1 MKASKRYRERPP
13 RFKPVGVVDIGS
25 NSVRLMMYD
34 GLRRAPAPVFNE
46 KVLCG
51 LGRGLATTG
60 MLSPQGVDRA
70 LAALARFRAL
80 SRAISADKVFAVA
93 TAAAREATNGKAFIA
108 AAEEALGHRIQV
120 LSGKQEARLAALG
133 VIGAMQEPD
142 GVVGDLGG
150 GSLELVVVRGGEMF
164 DGVTLP
170 LGPLRLI
177 DQSGG
182 DMAKARAIIDEA
194 LQDVQLLSELKGR
207 SLYAVGGA
215 WRNIA
220 RLHMSQQNYPLHTI
234 HNYEIR
240 REPALALASFVSGL
254 TASSLKGVKAVS
266 SSRSDTLPMGA
277 LVLERLLAIGKP
289 DSVVF
294 SAWGLREGLLYSKL
308 PKKKRLRDPLMSAC
322 WDFTRRH
329 SRSPVHE
336 LELCDW
342 TDQLFCAGMFR
353 ETDAQRHLRHAACM
367 LADIGWRTP
376 PDYRGDRS
384 YNIISQ
390 ATFVGVD
397 HPSRVFLAMCVYFRY
412 QGVTAKAGR
421 ELRNLLQEG
430 MLERAQ
436 ILAGTLRL
444 AYVLSAAM
452 PGLLPRIKLKLFRK
466 ILIVTLPDNLKNLR
480 GEAVD
485 KRIGQLAGLL
495 GCKYRIDIA

>member
-1 MKASKRYRERPP
+1 
-13 RFKPVGVVDIGS
+13 
-25 NSVRLMMYD
+25 MYD
-34 GLRRAPAPVFNE
+34 GLRRAAAPVFNE

-60 MLSPQGVDRA
+60 ELPEQAVERA

-80 SRAISADKVFAVA
+80 SRAISADKIFAVA
-93 TAAAREATNGKAFIA
+93 TAAAREATNGKAFIT
-108 AAEEALGHRIQV
+108 AAEAALGHRIQV

-133 VIGAMQEPD
+133 ILGAMPSAN

-150 GSLELVVVRGGEMF
+150 GSLELIVVRDGKIH

-177 DQSGG
+177 DQFAG
-182 DMAKARAIIDEA
+182 DTTAAQKFVDNTLKSTPVLKALRN
-194 LQDVQLLSELKGR
+194 SH
-207 SLYAVGGA
+207 LYAVGGA

-220 RLHMSQQNYPLHTI
+220 RLHMSQQGYPLRTI
-234 HNYEIR
+234 HNYEVDR
-240 REPALALASFVSGL
+240 RPAQAMTAFVSGL

-266 SSRSDTLPMGA
+266 SNRAETLPMGA
-277 LVLERLLAIGKP
+277 LVLDRLLELSKP
-289 DSVVF
+289 KTVIF

-308 PKKKRLRDPLMSAC
+308 SPKKRQRDPLISAC
-322 WDFTRRH
+322 WDFARRH
-329 SRSPVHE
+329 SRSPSHE

-342 TDQLFCAGMFR
+342 TDTLFAYPLFK
-353 ETDAQRHLRHAACM
+353 ETESQRRLRHAACV

-384 YNIISQ
+384 FNIISQ

-412 QGVTAKAGR
+412 EGVVSKAGK
-421 ELRNLLQEG
+421 ELRNLLEDG

-436 ILAGTLRL
+436 VLAGVLRL
-444 AYVLSAAM
+444 AYALSAAM
-452 PGLLPRIKLKLFRK
+452 PGLLPRIGLAITRPKQLVLTF
-466 ILIVTLPDNLKNLR
+466 PKNHKDLH
-480 GEAVD
+480 GEVVD
-485 KRIGQLAGLL
+485 KRLEQLAGLIGL
-495 GCKYRIDIA
+495 TAKVVFE